1 MNERKA
7 AVALKGDEQRL
18 LVKGLMETRREMQER
33 DGDAG
38 YLEDLALKV
47 IDAGKAGKK
56 RRDREAR

>member
-18 LVKGLMETRREMQER
+18 LVKGLMETRREMKER

-38 YLEDLALKV
+38 YLEDLVLKV